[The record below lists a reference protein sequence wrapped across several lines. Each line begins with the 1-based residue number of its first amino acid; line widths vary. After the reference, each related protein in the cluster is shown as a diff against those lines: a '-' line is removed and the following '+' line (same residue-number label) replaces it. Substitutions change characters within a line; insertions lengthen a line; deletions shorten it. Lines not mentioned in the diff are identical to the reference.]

1 MPSFRSAATQAGHA
15 MKSLQGETL
24 QSVGT
29 VRNYEQSLTR
39 VAEWCKENKIELKN
53 ITVEQTK
60 EYLEQRAFD
69 VGQKTLNMERQAAQ
83 VMLQQN
89 GKLEPEDKLAM
100 VSSEKTEAL
109 NSRSYT
115 PQQISMIA
123 DSQNERNSLSTEIAH
138 ASGLRAHE
146 LNTLQ
151 RIEERSADNR
161 PALDSKFQGR
171 EGVKYTVV
179 GKGGLVREVVL
190 PAALAE
196 RLEDRRLDTSKQVTD
211 RGINYQTKYDVAAGK
226 NWSNSFSQAATRA
239 LGWSEGAH
247 GVRHSYAQ
255 ERMGELKVDMPYEKA
270 LETVSQEMGHF
281 RPAITEVYLR

>member
-15 MKSLQGETL
+15 MKKLQGTTL
-24 QSVGT
+24 KSVGT

-39 VAEWCKENKIELKN
+39 IAKWCKENKIELKN

-100 VSSEKTEAL
+100 VSSKKTEAL

-115 PQQISMIA
+115 PEQVSMIA

-138 ASGLRAHE
+138 AAGLRAHE
-146 LNTLQ
+146 LNTLL
-151 RIEERSADNR
+151 RIEERSADER
-161 PALDSKFQGR
+161 PALDTKFEGR

-190 PAALAE
+190 PSALAE

-226 NWSNSFSQAATRA
+226 N
-239 LGWSEGAH
+239 
-247 GVRHSYAQ
+247 
-255 ERMGELKVDMPYEKA
+255 
-270 LETVSQEMGHF
+270 
-281 RPAITEVYLR
+281 